1 MGLGPSPGMAHLI
14 GGTQPNPPPGPIS
27 QREKSPQGHYAARWV
42 MLPIPEMEGK
52 GKRVSRGN
60 LAQGIGPPPVWLG
73 GLVTSI
79 GRKSLPSRPP
89 LMHLP
94 PPEQPVPPLMTPGT
108 CEPRGEV
115 CCGAQRLETAAP
127 FPAQLPSRWRPNPAE
142 ATAGSRPLHL
152 TLDFFLC

>member
-27 QREKSPQGHYAARWV
+27 QKEKSPQGHYAAQWV
-42 MLPIPEMEGK
+42 VLPIPEMEGK
-52 GKRVSRGN
+52 GKRVSRRKPSSGDRTPTS
-60 LAQGIGPPPVWLG
+60 LARGPRNIHWKEI
-73 GLVTSI
+73 TAFQT
-79 GRKSLPSRPP
+79 P

-115 CCGAQRLETAAP
+115 CCGAQRLETPAP
-127 FPAQLPSRWRPNPAE
+127 FPAQLPGRWRPNPAE
-142 ATAGSRPLHL
+142 STAGSRPLHL
-152 TLDFFLC
+152 ILDFFLC